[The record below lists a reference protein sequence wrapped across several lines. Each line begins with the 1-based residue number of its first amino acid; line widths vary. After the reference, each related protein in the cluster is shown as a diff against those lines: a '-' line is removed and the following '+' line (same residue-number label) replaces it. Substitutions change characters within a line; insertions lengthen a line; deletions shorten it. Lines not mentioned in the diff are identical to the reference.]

1 MLLMLKL
8 FVYKAWE
15 IKYLYLSFWLFLFL
29 FLPDFLSILY
39 SKMKEAEHDLTV
51 KKKVKYFCK
60 HWQQARLLFDIA
72 KF

>member
-15 IKYLYLSFWLFLFL
+15 MKYLYLSFWLFLFL

-39 SKMKEAEHDLTV
+39 TKMKEAEHDLTV
-51 KKKVKYFCK
+51 KIK
-60 HWQQARLLFDIA
+60 
-72 KF
+72 

>member
-29 FLPDFLSILY
+29 FLPDFLSTLY
-39 SKMKEAEHDLTV
+39 TKMKEAEHDLTV
-51 KKKVKYFCK
+51 KIK
-60 HWQQARLLFDIA
+60 
-72 KF
+72 